1 MNWHLGPELLDR
13 YAVGDLD
20 LARQASVETHL
31 LGCADCRQLAS
42 VKAPQDLLTD
52 IWQGVQIATA
62 RPRMPWPL
70 RLLQKLGL
78 AETDAII
85 LRASSSLYRPW
96 LLSLVGAFVIGVGG
110 TMMPAAEQRAFYL
123 LFAPLL
129 PAITVATAYDATD
142 PIRELA
148 AATPFSKVRIAL
160 LRTASAVAV
169 ALPVVL
175 LAGLVLPFVGADAFA
190 WLLPSLTLTL
200 LALTLLTWWTAPVT
214 AWVVAGLWLTAVGT
228 LRSMDQLSAVD
239 TPFAQLAFAVAALLA
254 LAALAIRLTSHHAPG
269 GYA

>member
-1 MNWHLGPELLDR
+1 
-13 YAVGDLD
+13 
-20 LARQASVETHL
+20 
-31 LGCADCRQLAS
+31 
-42 VKAPQDLLTD
+42 
-52 IWQGVQIATA
+52 
-62 RPRMPWPL
+62 MPWPL
-70 RLLQKLGL
+70 RLLQKFGL

-110 TMMPAAEQRAFYL
+110 TMLPAVEQRMLYL

-148 AATPFSKVRIAL
+148 AATPFSKLRIAL

-175 LAGLVLPFVGADAFA
+175 LAGLVLSFVGAEAFA

-200 LALTLLTWWTAPVT
+200 LALALLTWWTAPVT
-214 AWVVAGLWLTAVGT
+214 AWVVAGLWLTVVGT
-228 LRSMDQLSAVD
+228 LRSMDQLGAVD
-239 TPFAQLAFAVAALLA
+239 TPFAQLAFATTALLA
-254 LAALAIRLTSHHAPG
+254 LAALAIRLISHHAPG

>member
-1 MNWHLGPELLDR
+1 MTWHLGPELLDR
-13 YAVGDLD
+13 YADGDLD
-20 LARQASVETHL
+20 LARQSAVETHL
-31 LGCADCRQLAS
+31 VACADCRRLTSA
-42 VKAPQDLLTD
+42 KAPQDLLAD
-52 IWQGVQIATA
+52 IWQGVEIATA
-62 RPRMPWPL
+62 RPRLPWPL
-70 RLLQKLGL
+70 RLAQKLGL
-78 AETDAII
+78 AETDAIV

-96 LLSLVGAFVIGVGG
+96 LLSVVGAFMIGVGG
-110 TMMPAAEQRAFYL
+110 SMLPAAQQRAFYL

-129 PAITVATAYDATD
+129 PAITVAAAYDTTD

-190 WLLPSLTLTL
+190 WLLPALTLTL
-200 LALTLLTWWTAPVT
+200 LALTLLTWWTAAVT
-214 AWVVAGLWLTAVGT
+214 AWVVAVLWLSVVGV
-228 LRSMDQLSAVD
+228 LRSADQLSAVD

-254 LAALAIRLTSHHAPG
+254 LAALAIRLSSHHAPG

>member
-1 MNWHLGPELLDR
+1 MTWHLGPELLDR
-13 YAVGDLD
+13 YSDGDLD
-20 LARQASVETHL
+20 LARQSAVETHL
-31 LGCADCRQLAS
+31 LACADCRQLTSA
-42 VKAPQDLLTD
+42 KAPQDLLTD

-70 RLLQKLGL
+70 RLLRKLGL
-78 AETDAII
+78 AETDAVI
-85 LRASSSLYRPW
+85 LSASSSLYRPW

-110 TMMPAAEQRAFYL
+110 TMMPATEQRSLYL

-129 PAITVATAYDATD
+129 PAITVAAAYDATD

-148 AATPFSKVRIAL
+148 AATPFSKLRIAL
-160 LRTASAVAV
+160 LRTATVVAI

-175 LAGLVLPFVGADAFA
+175 LAGLALPFVGADAFA

-200 LALTLLTWWTAPVT
+200 LALTLLTWWTASVT
-214 AWVVAGLWLTAVGT
+214 AWVVAVLWLTVVGI
-228 LRSMDQLSAVD
+228 LRSAQQLSAVD

-254 LAALAIRLTSHHAPG
+254 LAALAIRLTTHHAPG

>member
-13 YAVGDLD
+13 YTDGDLD
-20 LARQASVETHL
+20 LARQSAVETHL
-31 LGCADCRQLAS
+31 LACADCRQLTAA
-42 VKAPQDLLTD
+42 KAPQDLLAD
-52 IWQGVQIATA
+52 IWQGVRIATA
-62 RPRMPWPL
+62 QPRMPWPL
-70 RLLQKLGL
+70 RLLRKLGL
-78 AETDAII
+78 RETDAVV

-110 TMMPAAEQRAFYL
+110 TMMPAVEQRAFYL

-129 PAITVATAYDATD
+129 PATTVAAAYDGTD

-148 AATPFSKVRIAL
+148 VATPFSKLRIAL

-190 WLLPSLTLTL
+190 WLLPSLTLTV
-200 LALTLLTWWTAPVT
+200 LALALLTWWTAPVT
-214 AWVVAGLWLTAVGT
+214 AWVVAVLWLSAVGI
-228 LRSMDQLSAVD
+228 LRSVDQLSAVD

>member
-13 YAVGDLD
+13 YADGNLD
-20 LARQASVETHL
+20 LARQSAVETHL
-31 LGCADCRQLAS
+31 LACTECRELTSA
-42 VKAPQDLLTD
+42 KAPQGLLDD
-52 IWQGVQIATA
+52 IWQGVRIATA
-62 RPRMPWPL
+62 RPPMPWPL
-70 RLLQKLGL
+70 RLLRKLGL
-78 AETDAII
+78 PETDAII

-96 LLSLVGAFVIGVGG
+96 LLSLIGAFVIGVGG
-110 TMMPAAEQRAFYL
+110 SMLPAVEQRAFYL
-123 LFAPLL
+123 LVAPLL
-129 PAITVATAYDATD
+129 PAMTVAASYDATD

-148 AATPFSKVRIAL
+148 AATPFSKLRIAL

-214 AWVVAGLWLTAVGT
+214 AWVVAILWLTVVGI
-228 LRSMDQLSAVD
+228 LRSADRLSAVD